1 MEITDNR
8 DNITKVF
15 FGFYDIFPVQK
26 GSTIRTRNLLGRL
39 PNTEITLFSKKKDQ
53 FPSYEK
59 IGSFN
64 VHRVKCETTSPF
76 QQSEEFTLKLADF
89 LKKRDQNKEN
99 NFDIWHCRSP
109 FDGILASHEAEVRG
123 EPMIFEVNGLPS
135 IEWAYHYPKIM
146 KVNKRGIKKIAE
158 MEILTAMTAT
168 HLTTPSA
175 VTKNYLTS
183 KGIDKDKITII
194 PNGANSTKFKPMEIS
209 FEEKKKLLDL
219 PEGWKK
225 KKIIGYIGAFQP
237 WQGIHTLIESLTK
250 LKSISEDA
258 GVVLMGKSK
267 SLWRHTLRKIAKKN
281 EVREMIHFSHP
292 KAYSLMPKVLN
303 CFNVAVAPLTDSP
316 RNTVQG
322 CNPIK
327 LYEYA
332 SSGLP
337 IVVSDLPVSREIL
350 KNDDCKYVA
359 PDNPSELGETLKELV
374 EHPEEREKLA
384 INARRS
390 FLKGKN
396 DWKYRSKKLNKVYKK
411 LI

>member
-1 MEITDNR
+1 MDESKTKDNV
-8 DNITKVF
+8 TKVF
-15 FGFYDIFPVQK
+15 FGFYDVFPVQK

-39 PNTEITLFSKKKDQ
+39 PNTEITLFSKMKDQ
-53 FPSYEK
+53 LPPHEK
-59 IGSFN
+59 IGPFD
-64 VHRVKCETTSPF
+64 VHRIKCETTSPF
-76 QQSEEFTLKLADF
+76 QQSEEFTLKLAEF
-89 LKKRDQNKEN
+89 LKERDQKKAND
-99 NFDIWHCRSP
+99 FDIWHCRSP
-109 FDGILASHEAEVRG
+109 FDGILASHEAELRG

-146 KVNKRGIKKIAE
+146 KKNKRGMKKIAE
-158 MEILTAMTAT
+158 MEMLTAMTAT

-194 PNGANSTKFKPMEIS
+194 PNGANSNKFKPMELS
-209 FEEKKKLLDL
+209 FEEKKKLLTL
-219 PEGWKK
+219 PEGWEK

-237 WQGIHTLIESLTK
+237 WQGIHTLIESLTR
-250 LKSISEDA
+250 LKSISEDI

-303 CFNVAVAPLTDSP
+303 CFDLAVAPLTDSP

-327 LYEYA
+327 LFEYS

-337 IVVSDLPVSREIL
+337 IVVSDLPVTREIL
-350 KNDDCKYVA
+350 TDDNCRFVT
-359 PDNPSELGETLKELV
+359 PDNPIELGEALKELL
-374 EHPEEREKLA
+374 EHPEEREKLGKK
-384 INARRS
+384 ARNS
-390 FLKGKN
+390 FFEDKN
-396 DWKYRSKKLNKVYKK
+396 DWKYRSKKLNKVYSK

>member
-1 MEITDNR
+1 MEETKKR
-8 DNITKVF
+8 VTKVF
-15 FGFYDIFPVQK
+15 FGFYDVFPVQK

-39 PNTEITLFSKKKDQ
+39 PNTEITLFSKMKDQ
-53 FPSYEK
+53 LPSHEK
-59 IGSFN
+59 IGSFD
-64 VHRVKCETTSPF
+64 VYRVKCETSSPF
-76 QQSEEFTLKLADF
+76 QQSEEFTLKLVDF
-89 LKKRDQNKEN
+89 LKKREQKKEN

-109 FDGILASHEAEVRG
+109 FDGVLASQEAELRG

-158 MEILTAMTAT
+158 MEMLTAMTAT

-175 VTKNYLTS
+175 VTKKYLTS
-183 KGIDKDKITII
+183 KGIEKDKITII
-194 PNGANSTKFKPMEIS
+194 PNGANSNKFRPMELS
-209 FEEKKKLLDL
+209 FEEKKKLLNL
-219 PEGWKK
+219 PEGWEK

-237 WQGIHTLIESLTK
+237 WQGIHTLIESLTE
-250 LKSISEDA
+250 LKSVSEEI

-303 CFNVAVAPLTDSP
+303 CFNLAVAPLTDSP

-332 SSGLP
+332 ASGLP
-337 IVVSDLPVSREIL
+337 IIVSDLPVTREIL
-350 KNDDCKYVA
+350 SSEDCRFVT
-359 PDNPSELGETLKELV
+359 PDNPSELGEALKDLL

-384 INARRS
+384 KTVRKS
-390 FLKGKN
+390 FIDGKN
-396 DWKYRSKKLNKVYKK
+396 EWKYRSKKLKKVYQK